1 MPRTEKNLAYL
12 MRNFWD
18 ATRYYSRGLMARF
31 VEDDVLFLA
40 SGIAFNVL
48 LCIIP
53 LLLLVSSLLGIF
65 LKSSDIAMENIDKF
79 LTKALPNQAQAVAIK
94 DLTFRIISDFVEF
107 RRSLGV
113 FGAIV
118 LIYTSSSLFS
128 AVRSALHRV
137 YRVTTTTGIFVSQLK
152 DLILV
157 LALGWLFISINTLNG
172 LYTLI
177 SRYSAEMFGPNFMFL
192 QTAVPDFLARLTSFL
207 LTVLMAFLA
216 FRFIPFYG
224 TTTRTSIVAA
234 VSTTILWKAAGF
246 VFAWYLTTFQPFRK
260 VYGAYAFILV
270 AMVWVY
276 CSSIVFILGAALGG
290 LYKERIEIS
299 DT

>member
-1 MPRTEKNLAYL
+1 MPRTDKNLSYFL
-12 MRNFWD
+12 RNFWD

-65 LKSSDIAMENIDKF
+65 LKSSDIAMANIDKF

-94 DLTFRIISDFVEF
+94 DLTFRIINDFVEF

-113 FGAIV
+113 FGALV

-157 LALGWLFISINTLNG
+157 FALGWLFISINTLNG
-172 LYTLI
+172 LYTVI
-177 SRYSAEMFGPNFMFL
+177 SRYSAEMLGPNFLFL
-192 QTAVPDFLARLTSFL
+192 QTALPDFLARLTSFF

-224 TTTRTSIVAA
+224 TTTRSSIVAA
-234 VSTTILWKAAGF
+234 VSTTILWKAAGV
-246 VFAWYLTTFQPFRK
+246 VFAWYLATFQPFRK

-276 CSSIVFILGAALGG
+276 CSSIVFILGAAVGG

>member
-1 MPRTEKNLAYL
+1 MGPVKKKVSYVV
-12 MRNFWD
+12 RNFWD
-18 ATRYYSRGLMARF
+18 ATRYYSRGLIARF

-53 LLLLVSSLLGIF
+53 LLLLASSLLGIF
-65 LKSSDIAMENIDKF
+65 LNSSDMAMANIDKF

-94 DLTFRIISDFVEF
+94 DLAFRIINDFVEF

-128 AVRSALHRV
+128 SVRSALHRIHH
-137 YRVTTTTGIFVSQLK
+137 VTTTTGIFISQLK
-152 DLILV
+152 DVILV
-157 LALGWLFISINTLNG
+157 LALGWLFISINTLNW

-177 SRYSAEMFGPNFMFL
+177 SRYSAEMFGPNFAAL
-192 QTAVPDFLARLTSFL
+192 QSTLPDFLARLTSFI

-216 FRFIPFYG
+216 YRFVPFYG
-224 TTTRTSIVAA
+224 TTTKISLISAVA
-234 VSTTILWKAAGF
+234 TTVLWKLVGYL
-246 VFAWYLTTFQPFRK
+246 FALYLTTFQPFRK
-260 VYGAYAFILV
+260 VYGAYAFMFI

-276 CSSIVFILGAALGG
+276 FSCIVFVLGAAVGG
-290 LYKERIEIS
+290 LYKERKEIS